1 MSRAEFFKEVAAL
14 SRTGGSVSKLSISFA
29 LHMTSRT
36 NEPECVPLENRF
48 RTVSK
53 LLVRPDL
60 PVLQECHVDDCPS
73 SMAGIWGHIQKNN
86 FLVTYDWAQ

>member
-14 SRTGGSVSKLSISFA
+14 FRTGGSVSKLSISFA
-29 LHMTSRT
+29 LHVTSQI
-36 NEPECVPLENRF
+36 NKPECVPLTNRF
-48 RTVSK
+48 RTVLK

-73 SMAGIWGHIQKNN
+73 SMASKHLGPYSKN
-86 FLVTYDWAQ
+86 